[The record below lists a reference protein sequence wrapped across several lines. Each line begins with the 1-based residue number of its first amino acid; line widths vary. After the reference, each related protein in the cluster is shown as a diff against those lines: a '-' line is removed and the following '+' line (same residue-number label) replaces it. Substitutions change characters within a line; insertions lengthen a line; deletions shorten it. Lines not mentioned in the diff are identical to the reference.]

1 MAGQRGQV
9 DASASNPSSSSSSEH
24 ARGRDLSCS
33 PNRGGQPLYRYSG
46 QRNQHRVF
54 GAEEEVSSDRRE
66 RRVRENEAK
75 TGALDHA
82 LDATWQI

>member
-33 PNRGGQPLYRYSG
+33 PNRGGQPLYSG